1 MESLSEHSP
10 EEEWEVES
18 ILKER
23 TKKTKDK
30 KTGRILQ
37 VKEYLVK
44 WIGYDDPTWEP
55 EENLENCQEILKD
68 FLLSQIMKKL
78 KADSK
83 AEKKK
88 EEKDKDERPIYKK
101 KKVFNN
107 KKRSCPDTPGN
118 ITDDEQE
125 KSSSTVCTSISKSHD
140 IRNKKKKME
149 KVDAE
154 EIKEIDLNYD
164 IEIEKKEKPKSEEK
178 KNKEDVG
185 DIVIIDDKDVIKDF
199 SGIKVKKINYMKIP
213 ENPND
218 GISFNIKFKR
228 EGKTFIETF
237 NTKNDTIPNEC
248 LAKYYEMFIR
258 ENFKGCYFSKEMLF
272 E

>member
-1 MESLSEHSP
+1 MESLSEHSA
-10 EEEWEVES
+10 EEEWEVEK

-30 KTGRILQ
+30 KTGRTMNT
-37 VKEYLVK
+37 KEYLVK
-44 WIGYDDPTWEP
+44 WIGYEDPTWEP

-78 KADSK
+78 KS
-83 AEKKK
+83 EKKK
-88 EEKDKDERPIYKK
+88 EEKDKDDHLIYQKK
-101 KKVFNN
+101 KIFNN

-118 ITDDEQE
+118 ITDDDQE
-125 KSSSTVCTSISKSHD
+125 KSSSTVCNSISKSHD
-140 IRNKKKKME
+140 RENKKKKTE
-149 KVDAE
+149 KVDDE
-154 EIKEIDLNYD
+154 KIIEIDLNYD

-178 KNKEDVG
+178 RNKEEML
-185 DIVIIDDKDVIKDF
+185 DIVIKNEKDEKDVIKDF

-218 GISFNIKFKR
+218 GISFNIKFKKQ
-228 EGKTFIETF
+228 GKTFIENF
-237 NTKNDTIPNEC
+237 NTKNDSIPNEC

-258 ENFKGCYFSKEMLF
+258 ENFKGCTFSKEMLF